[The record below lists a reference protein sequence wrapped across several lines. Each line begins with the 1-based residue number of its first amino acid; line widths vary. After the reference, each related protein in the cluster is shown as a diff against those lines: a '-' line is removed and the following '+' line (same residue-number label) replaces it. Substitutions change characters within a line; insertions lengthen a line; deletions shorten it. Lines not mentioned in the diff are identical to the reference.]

1 VAGSSAGQDCISE
14 RGVVVSARNHY
25 NQSNAMSML
34 SGLRR
39 YYGLYGFRGVL
50 AVGGYRLF
58 GRPKEVAAHPP
69 GIQNPVHIRIK
80 TTDEFVYRDVLLQ
93 RAYAFDL
100 PFYPKTIVDAGANIG
115 LTSIYFAHRYP
126 GAKIIAIEAEASN
139 YAAMSRNVRPYPAI
153 IPVHAALWNRDG
165 EISVGEPDPA
175 SGAFGEWAFVTHE
188 GGSGPKVRA
197 VTMHTLMREMCIQ
210 AIDLLKIDIEGAEQE
225 VFENTQWL
233 SGTGCL
239 MIEMHDRFRPGCSE
253 AVEQAMRGFARS
265 QRGET
270 TFYVRV
276 T

>member
-1 VAGSSAGQDCISE
+1 MSIRDGLTWYYRQFGL
-14 RGVVVSARNHY
+14 RGVM
-25 NQSNAMSML
+25 AM
-34 SGLRR
+34 
-39 YYGLYGFRGVL
+39 
-50 AVGGYRLF
+50 GGYHLV
-58 GRPKEVAAHPP
+58 GRPRNITAHPP

-80 TTDEFVYRDVLLQ
+80 TTDELVYRDVLLQ
-93 RAYAFDL
+93 REYAFEL

-139 YAAMSRNVRPYPAI
+139 YEAMSRNVRPYPAI
-153 IPVHAALWNRDG
+153 VPVHAALWNRDG

-175 SGAFGEWAFVTHE
+175 SGAFGEWGFVTHE
-188 GGSGPKVRA
+188 GRSGPKVRA

-210 AIDLLKIDIEGAEQE
+210 TIDLAKIDIEGAEQE
-225 VFENTQWL
+225 VFEDTRWL

-239 MIEMHDRFRPGCSE
+239 MIEVHDRFRPGCNE

-270 TFYVRV
+270 TFYVRAKLE
-276 T
+276 